1 MNENEIQTNSEIII
15 HILKK
20 KGEMNYKELK
30 ILTKIPLK
38 KFYITL
44 GWLLKENKIK
54 IFGNNI
60 KSTELAE

>member
-15 HILKK
+15 HLLKK
-20 KGEMNYKELK
+20 KGEMNFKELK

-44 GWLLKENKIK
+44 GWLLKEKKIQISDNVISVK
-54 IFGNNI
+54 
-60 KSTELAE
+60 K